1 MTLLWSSLFT
11 IIVVG
16 LALWVL
22 YYIIRAAVSAGI
34 KDAYAQMGFIREPDT
49 KEDQLQRRRE
59 ELQEERVQTIVNSEA
74 DRRWGNTGN
83 HSTRF
88 QITSILGGGA
98 PVGRCAPSH
107 IRRTNAHFMRL
118 RSTYCRMPPLR

>member
-49 KEDQLQRRRE
+49 KEDQLQRSRE

-74 DRRWGNTGN
+74 DRMSGKNGK
-83 HSTRF
+83 H
-88 QITSILGGGA
+88 
-98 PVGRCAPSH
+98 
-107 IRRTNAHFMRL
+107 
-118 RSTYCRMPPLR
+118 

>member
-16 LALWVL
+16 WHCIL

-74 DRRWGNTGN
+74 DRMSGKNGK
-83 HSTRF
+83 H
-88 QITSILGGGA
+88 
-98 PVGRCAPSH
+98 
-107 IRRTNAHFMRL
+107 
-118 RSTYCRMPPLR
+118 

>member
-49 KEDQLQRRRE
+49 KEDLQRRRE

-74 DRRWGNTGN
+74 DRMSGKNGK
-83 HSTRF
+83 H
-88 QITSILGGGA
+88 
-98 PVGRCAPSH
+98 
-107 IRRTNAHFMRL
+107 
-118 RSTYCRMPPLR
+118 

>member
-59 ELQEERVQTIVNSEA
+59 ELQEERVQTIEF
-74 DRRWGNTGN
+74 R
-83 HSTRF
+83 
-88 QITSILGGGA
+88 GGSN
-98 PVGRCAPSH
+98 VGEERQALNK
-107 IRRTNAHFMRL
+107 R
-118 RSTYCRMPPLR
+118 

>member
-59 ELQEERVQTIVNSEA
+59 ELQEERVQTIVNAAAYRMSGKNA
-74 DRRWGNTGN
+74 N
-83 HSTRF
+83 HSPSFEKTYYMGR
-88 QITSILGGGA
+88 GA
-98 PVGRCAPSH
+98 PGWRCAPSH

>member
-1 MTLLWSSLFT
+1 MKAFAIPNERSFKGERYDIAVEQSVHDHRRGAGT
-11 IIVVG
+11 VG
-16 LALWVL
+16 PL

-74 DRRWGNTGN
+74 DRMSGKNGK
-83 HSTRF
+83 H
-88 QITSILGGGA
+88 
-98 PVGRCAPSH
+98 
-107 IRRTNAHFMRL
+107 
-118 RSTYCRMPPLR
+118 